1 MRRPLSWR
9 KTSRRKLLRLG
20 VFAIRIISESVN
32 VSSAVLHEN
41 QENRN
46 VKKLRARFKLWL
58 STRDIEG
65 VFGDGKWRLLKAI
78 ENTGSLTSASKSLR
92 ISYRKAWGDL
102 KKAQDALNIALVE
115 KQRGGILGGQTTLTE
130 QGKKW
135 VKAYTRFRDDTEKAV
150 EKAYEKHIKV
160 LLK

>member
-1 MRRPLSWR
+1 M
-9 KTSRRKLLRLG
+9 TLL
-20 VFAIRIISESVN
+20 EDK
-32 VSSAVLHEN
+32 
-41 QENRN
+41 N
-46 VKKLRARFKLWL
+46 VKKARARFKLWL

-102 KKAQDALNIALVE
+102 KKAQEALNIALVE

-150 EKAYEKHIKV
+150 EKAYEKHIRKLV
-160 LLK
+160 D